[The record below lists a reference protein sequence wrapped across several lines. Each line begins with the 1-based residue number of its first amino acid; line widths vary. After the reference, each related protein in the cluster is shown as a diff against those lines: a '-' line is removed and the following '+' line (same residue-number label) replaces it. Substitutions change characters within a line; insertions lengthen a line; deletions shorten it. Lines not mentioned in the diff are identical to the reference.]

1 LTSLVRNQSN
11 KNQTSNKELEKQYH
25 DQLIKMGFKSHEIYK
40 KLRFNKNNFDDTLEA
55 LLSHR
60 KKDGKSRRDKTD
72 TSQPSNATLFD
83 FVMPKLASEKK
94 GPTEYLSKSDE
105 DDEMLN
111 YVLEMSKNQT
121 QYSSSDLNIH
131 EYSYEKLN
139 KKHQIQQNKTKEN
152 RGQDEKQQRYRQEE
166 KQNRFRQDEKQ
177 QRYRQE
183 EKQQNRYRQDEK
195 QDRYRQDEKQDRYRQ
210 EEKQQRYRQDEKQD
224 RYQQNEKQNRYRQD
238 EKQKKYRQD
247 ENQLKYRQEEKQQRY
262 RQDEKQQRYPQEE
275 KQQRYRQEEN
285 QQKYRQE
292 ENQQKYRQEEKQ
304 QKYRQEEN
312 QQKYRQDEKQQKV
325 VTNSEQNYFQSN
337 KNGRNFQNNKKEKQN
352 INYNKKHPNQ
362 QFYQPPFIRSSSN
375 LNPVVAEFQSK
386 MNLDETSNQFFRG
399 ENVFARYWQD
409 KQFYEARIINIHPM
423 KPLAVIEFLGYGNL
437 EEVNFKDIKKITSSN
452 QMK

>member
-183 EKQQNRYRQDEK
+183 EKQQ
-195 QDRYRQDEKQDRYRQ
+195 RYRQ
-210 EEKQQRYRQDEKQD
+210 EEKQD
-224 RYQQNEKQNRYRQD
+224 RYQQNEKQNRYRQ
-238 EKQKKYRQD
+238 
-247 ENQLKYRQEEKQQRY
+247 EEKQNR
-262 RQDEKQQRYPQEE
+262 
-275 KQQRYRQEEN
+275 
-285 QQKYRQE
+285 YRQE

>member
-25 DQLIKMGFKSHEIYK
+25 DKLIKMGFKSHEIYK

-72 TSQPSNATLFD
+72 ISQPSNATLFD

-94 GPTEYLSKSDE
+94 GPKYLSKSDE

-131 EYSYEKLN
+131 EYSNENLN
-139 KKHQIQQNKTKEN
+139 KKHQIQQNKTNQN
-152 RGQDEKQQRYRQEE
+152 RGQDEKQQRYRQEEKQNRYRQEEKQNRFRQDE

-195 QDRYRQDEKQDRYRQ
+195 QDRYRQDEKQDRY
-210 EEKQQRYRQDEKQD
+210 
-224 RYQQNEKQNRYRQD
+224 QQNKKQNRYRQD

-247 ENQLKYRQEEKQQRY
+247 ENQQKYRR
-262 RQDEKQQRYPQEE
+262 
-275 KQQRYRQEEN
+275 EEN

-304 QKYRQEEN
+304 QK
-312 QQKYRQDEKQQKV
+312 V
-325 VTNSEQNYFQSN
+325 VTNSEQNYFQSD